1 MTQKVHYKQIGSHF
15 AQIRNMKN
23 FDREKYIRDLE
34 QVWTDVSLSNDPNVM
49 WATWKNML
57 IYCIDKH
64 APPRTKRV
72 GKKKSP
78 WITSELKKNMRK
90 QDILKKKAKQTG
102 DPLIWQHYKCLRN
115 STNYAIKKVKT
126 RYFSDNLAINKK
138 DPKTT
143 WKLINELNSRN
154 VSSHKSILN
163 IKVGEETI
171 NTPKDIAETFNHHF
185 ASVGEKLAFDIPL
198 SAVEP
203 DVYVVPAE
211 TTFSIKSPNIN
222 AVYRKLKTLNIGKA
236 AGLDRIPCKLLKIA
250 AEVVAPSLTQIFD
263 KIICTCKHISK

>member
-1 MTQKVHYKQIGSHF
+1 
-15 AQIRNMKN
+15 
-23 FDREKYIRDLE
+23 
-34 QVWTDVSLSNDPNVM
+34 
-49 WATWKNML
+49 ML
-57 IYCIDKH
+57 INCIDKH

-90 QDILKKKAKQTG
+90 RDILKKKAKQTG
-102 DPLIWQHYKCLRN
+102 DPLIWQQYKGLRN
-115 STNYAIKKVKT
+115 STNNEIKKVKT
-126 RYFSDNLAINKK
+126 RYFTDNLVINKK
-138 DPKTT
+138 NPKTT

-154 VSSHKSILN
+154 VSSHKSISN

-171 NTPKDIAETFNHHF
+171 NTPKDIAETFNNHF
-185 ASVGEKLAFDIPL
+185 ASVGEKLAYDTPL

-211 TTFSIKSPNIN
+211 TTFSLKSPNIN

-236 AGLDRIPCKLLKIA
+236 AGLDQIPCKLLKIA
-250 AEVVAPSLTQIFD
+250 AEVAAPSLTQIFD
-263 KIICTCKHISK
+263 KIICTSIFPNDW